1 MARRC
6 ELTGK
11 KPLSGHHVSH
21 SNVKTNR
28 VFNPNLQNVTLYSEG
43 LRRKLRLKVT
53 TRALRSVQRY
63 GGIDAFL
70 LETADAKLGEVGL
83 DLKRQLKKRLG
94 ASQVAPARA

>member
-28 VFNPNLQNVTLYSEG
+28 RFNPNLQNVTLYSDG
-43 LRRKLRLKVT
+43 LRRKLRLKVS
-53 TRALRSVQRY
+53 TRALRSVQHH
-63 GGIDAFL
+63 GGLDAFL
-70 LETADAKLGEVGL
+70 LETADARLGEVGL
-83 DLKRQLKKRLG
+83 DLKRQLKKRLSHTQAAADAG
-94 ASQVAPARA
+94 